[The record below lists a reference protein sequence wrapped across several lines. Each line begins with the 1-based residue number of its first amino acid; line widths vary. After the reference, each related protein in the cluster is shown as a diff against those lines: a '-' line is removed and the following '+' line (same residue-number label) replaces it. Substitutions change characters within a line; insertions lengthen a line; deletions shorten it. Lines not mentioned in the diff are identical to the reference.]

1 MPEGPKKQ
9 DLKLSYQ
16 LESDLIVKRFH
27 ENGNEIRLEILK
39 KLKEIANLGCT
50 SLAEPRVKTKI
61 RGRPSSKVD
70 SSTCRDPSTFEA
82 VADLVGYGVNEWEKV
97 RRDLVH
103 ELDFH
108 SEYYTRVYGSHERVM
123 ELTRILSY
131 YEEYPGYDHWM
142 TMPEMGYLIA
152 SCYNVAL
159 FHLSIYLS
167 FFELLHFFSQQ
178 NLRFFSRIQPINSLV
193 AQRVISQLVTLATI
207 DENADILMYLN
218 CPGGSSYSVL
228 AIYDCMSWIK
238 PKVGTVCFG
247 VAASQ
252 GALLLAGGEKGM
264 RYAMPNARIMIHQPQ
279 SGCGGEAEDVR
290 RQVNEAIQSRHKL
303 DRMYAAFTG
312 QSLEKV
318 QQYTERDRFL
328 SVSEA
333 MEFGLIDGILETE
346 Y

>member
-1 MPEGPKKQ
+1 MVASAISAPSSFSIASRTRNSSELLLSNRDPTRSIAPSLPSPYGESSKIGLSCKTRGFP
-9 DLKLSYQ
+9 LKLDEKNVY
-16 LESDLIVKRFH
+16 
-27 ENGNEIRLEILK
+27 
-39 KLKEIANLGCT
+39 
-50 SLAEPRVKTKI
+50 
-61 RGRPSSKVD
+61 
-70 SSTCRDPSTFEA
+70 DPSTSYGAVEA
-82 VADLVGYGVNEWEKV
+82 RKGNPPVMPAVMTPGGPLDLSSVLFMNRIIFIGQPVN
-97 RRDLVH
+97 
-103 ELDFH
+103 
-108 SEYYTRVYGSHERVM
+108 
-123 ELTRILSY
+123 
-131 YEEYPGYDHWM
+131 
-142 TMPEMGYLIA
+142 
-152 SCYNVAL
+152 
-159 FHLSIYLS
+159 
-167 FFELLHFFSQQ
+167 SQ
-178 NLRFFSRIQPINSLV
+178 V

-207 DENADILMYLN
+207 DEDADILVYLN
-218 CPGGSSYSVL
+218 CPGGSTYSVL

-264 RYAMPNARIMIHQPQ
+264 RYSMPNARIMIHQPQ
-279 SGCGGEAEDVR
+279 SHVEDVR
-290 RQVNEAIQSRHKL
+290 RQVNEAVQSRHKI